1 MKFQKATKSQAKL
14 RAALFGPS
22 GAGKTYS
29 CLRIAT
35 GLGGPIAVIDT
46 ERGSAS
52 KYADRFEFDVLDL
65 QDKSIEGYT
74 AAIKAAAAGGYPVLV
89 IDSLSHGWQELLAE
103 VDRLAKAKY
112 RGNTWSAWSDGTPK
126 QRRLVDA
133 ILSYPG
139 HVLATI
145 RSRTEWTEE
154 KDSNGKM
161 RPVRVGMAP
170 EQGKGI
176 EYEFDV
182 LVELNVDHIANII
195 KDRSGRFQDKT
206 IEKPGEEF
214 GQELAAWLDQG
225 VAPPPP
231 PPARTGDGEPVGMM
245 EHHRQVKQAIEE
257 AKGLGLTAA
266 DVREVLGS
274 CGFERLSE
282 IGASQASTVIAELAQ
297 AALRLTAA

>member
-1 MKFQKATKSQAKL
+1 MKFVKATKSKAKL

-22 GAGKTYS
+22 GAGKTFS

-35 GLGGPIAVIDT
+35 GLGGPIALIDT

-65 QDKSIEGYT
+65 EDKTIDGYVQ
-74 AAIKAAAAGGYPVLV
+74 AIKAAAQAEYPVLV

-126 QRRLVDA
+126 QRRLIDA

-154 KDSNGKM
+154 KDSNGKL

-182 LVELNVDHIANII
+182 LVEITVDHIANVI

-214 GQELAAWLDQG
+214 GAELLAWLNDG
-225 VAPPPP
+225 AEPPPP
-231 PPARTGDGEPVGMM
+231 KPAPAPTL
-245 EHHRQVKQAIEE
+245 EHHRVIGRAWKE
-257 AKGLGLTAA
+257 AMARGVAA
-266 DVREVLGS
+266 DSLARVLDVLGPWSSIREIPESSADEVL
-274 CGFERLSE
+274 
-282 IGASQASTVIAELAQ
+282 ASISDLVEGQRDAEVA
-297 AALRLTAA
+297 